1 MPPPTTSQPRPL
13 HLPSTLPSPLTK
25 AIRDRTLTSLLA
37 SNTIPTLQRTLRAE
51 CTAAGWKSRGGL
63 KRGREG
69 EEEEEEEYEDDGL
82 GMMVPKK
89 RAKTSGTET
98 EIEEGSLGTE
108 KKKQKV
114 DVRIPEQAVQA
125 GTKIVKDALE
135 KVVVI
140 EDGGLG

>member
-1 MPPPTTSQPRPL
+1 MRARVFEIVRESQDA
-13 HLPSTLPSPLTK
+13 TGGDIEEGNYNID
-25 AIRDRTLTSLLA
+25 AIRSILV
-37 SNTIPTLQRTLRAE
+37 AE
-51 CTAAGWKSRGGL
+51 ALGRKSRGGL

-69 EEEEEEEYEDDGL
+69 TGGEEEEEEGYEDDGL

-98 EIEEGSLGTE
+98 GTEEGGLGTG
-108 KKKQKV
+108 KKQKI

-135 KVVVI
+135 KAVVI

>member
-1 MPPPTTSQPRPL
+1 MRARVLEIVREPQDATGGEIEAE
-13 HLPSTLPSPLTK
+13 K
-25 AIRDRTLTSLLA
+25 YDVDAIRSILV
-37 SNTIPTLQRTLRAE
+37 AE
-51 CTAAGWKSRGGL
+51 ALGRKSRGGL
-63 KRGREG
+63 RRGREG
-69 EEEEEEEYEDDGL
+69 MGGEEGGGGEEEEEEYEDDGL

-89 RAKTSGTET
+89 RAKTSETET
-98 EIEEGSLGTE
+98 EEGSLGTGK

-125 GTKIVKDALE
+125 GTKIVRDALE